1 MTTSELMD
9 FLLQRQ
15 HTVERSDSVEMRDSS
30 RLGAHWHCLIYVS
43 GCVKQYIFWKVKK
56 KVRDTRGKLMLC

>member
-15 HTVERSDSVEMRDSS
+15 HTVERSDSIEMRDSS
-30 RLGAHWHCLIYVS
+30 RLGCSLLGTLS
-43 GCVKQYIFWKVKK
+43 GLYNTL
-56 KVRDTRGKLMLC
+56 R